1 MEYALVGKFI
11 VEAVAASAV
20 LLAALRFLKD
30 RRASRAD
37 ELGDRAAE
45 RAALLK
51 LVDNAIAHNTAAIE
65 ANTREQHGA
74 AEEGLERKMGHVLL
88 LDEDPNRALRT
99 GEALIESLT
108 PAKGLVA

>member
-20 LLAALRFLKD
+20 LLAALLFLKD

-74 AEEGLERKMGHVLL
+74 AESLARLAAGLDALADRLASRPCLL
-88 LDEDPNRALRT
+88 QHQGGAARRT
-99 GEALIESLT
+99 
-108 PAKGLVA
+108 